1 MTEKTKIWPEANE
14 KGLGWTAMYPRP
26 TEDHGHHPAVVAARQ
41 AEWDQAESTRVKHAR
56 RADEIRAA
64 RELAE
69 QEARDAAAA
78 KDAER
83 EQKRRRELEA
93 MLRKRFILAGGHAS
107 EWEREKAQIVADH
120 IRTQASTGRDPAREA
135 QASLYRS
142 F

>member
-1 MTEKTKIWPEANE
+1 MTEKNWPEANE

-26 TEDHGHHPAVVAARQ
+26 TEDTGHHPAVVAARQ
-41 AEWDQAESTRVKHAR
+41 AEWDAAEALRVKHAR

-69 QEARDAAAA
+69 QEARAAAAA

-93 MLRKRFILAGGHAS
+93 MLRRRFILAGGTPT
-107 EWEREKAQIVADH
+107 EWDDQREQIVADH